1 MEHYDRRM
9 VYAPEWMRKFA
20 CLAGDCPDVCCQQ
33 WNVDVDPAH
42 AESLHH
48 IEDPEMQKLI
58 FRVEVPV
65 EDVSEVKNK
74 TAVKTERKVYP
85 GYVMVYMIETTRSWY
100 VVRNTRGVTGFVGPE
115 GKPIALTDEEAYTML
130 HTKEASASMDF
141 SIGERVRVIDLNDQE
156 ATIVDIEPSIN
167 KVKVRLDF
175 LNGAEMT
182 LSKEQIRRL

>member
-1 MEHYDRRM
+1 MSEELKSE
-9 VYAPEWMRKFA
+9 VPEKKPCWYVVHTYSGYEKKVQET
-20 CLAGDCPDVCCQQ
+20 LQKSVE
-33 WNVDVDPAH
+33 N
-42 AESLHH
+42 S
-48 IEDPEMQKLI
+48 PEMQKLI